1 MKDDIQNLIQQG
13 EHQQQDFKHTIEDQK
28 KIARTL
34 VAFANTDGGRLL
46 IGVKDNGKV
55 VGINPEEEFHMIEG
69 AAKLYCKPAIAFET
83 KIWQESFKLVLEVS
97 IEANPLRHH
106 KAQNEEGEWKTY
118 IRRKDQTLLANKII
132 LKVWNLER
140 KGVKK
145 PLEYGKDEQVFLSK
159 FSTQEAFTLSKL
171 YHMFDFP
178 KQKIDHLL
186 ALFIHW
192 NLIQMEFTNEGVFYK
207 LT

>member
-1 MKDDIQNLIQQG
+1 MKEDIQNLIQQG
-13 EHQQQDFKHTIEDQK
+13 EHQQQDFKQTIEDQK

-69 AAKLYCKPAIAFET
+69 AAKLYCKPEIAFES
-83 KIWQESFKLVLEVS
+83 KIWQEGFRLVLEVS

-132 LKVWNLER
+132 LKVWNLDR
-140 KGVKK
+140 KGIQK
-145 PLEYGKDEQVFLSK
+145 PLQYGKDEQTFLSI
-159 FSTQEAFTLSKL
+159 FSREEAFTLSKL
-171 YHMFDFP
+171 YHLLDFP
-178 KQKIDHLL
+178 KQKIDLLL

-192 NLIQMEFTNEGVFYK
+192 KLIEMEFTTEGVFYK

>member
-1 MKDDIQNLIQQG
+1 MKEDIQNLIQQG
-13 EHQQQDFKHTIEDQK
+13 EHQQQDFKQTIEDQK

-69 AAKLYCKPAIAFET
+69 AAKLYCKPVIAFET
-83 KIWQESFKLVLEVS
+83 KIWQDGFRLVLEVS

-140 KGVKK
+140 KGIQK
-145 PLEYGKDEQVFLSK
+145 PLQYGKDEQTFLSI
-159 FSTQEAFTLSKL
+159 FSSEEAFTLSKL
-171 YHMFDFP
+171 YHLFDFP

-192 NLIQMEFTNEGVFYK
+192 KLIQMEFTTDGVIYK

>member
-34 VAFANTDGGRLL
+34 VAFANTAGGRLL

-83 KIWQESFKLVLEVS
+83 KIWQEAFKLVLEVS

-140 KGVKK
+140 KGVQK
-145 PLEYGKDEQVFLSK
+145 PLEYGKEEQVFLSK

>member
-1 MKDDIQNLIQQG
+1 MKAGLDDLIQQG
-13 EHQQQDFKHTIEDQK
+13 ENQQQDFKHRIEDQK

-34 VAFANTDGGRLL
+34 VAFANTDGGSLL

-55 VGINPEEEFHMIEG
+55 AGINPEEEFHMIQG
-69 AAKLYCKPAIAFET
+69 AAKLYCQPEIKFET
-83 KIWQESFKLVLEVS
+83 KIWQDGFRLVLEVLVES
-97 IEANPLRHH
+97 NPLRHH

-140 KGVKK
+140 KGVQK
-145 PLEYGKDEQVFLSK
+145 PLEYGKDEQAFLSK
-159 FSTQEAFTLSKL
+159 FLAQEAFTLNKL
-171 YHMFDFP
+171 YKMFDFP
-178 KQKIDHLL
+178 KQKVDHLL

-192 NLIQMEFTNEGVFYK
+192 KLIEMEFTSEGVFYR
-207 LT
+207 LN